1 MLLVVAALAPAMLLI
16 FYMATQYYERTRL
29 QVQEA
34 ALRLAHVVGTD
45 HARQVS
51 AARRILLALAEMEEV
66 RHSDSRGCAS
76 GPPYLISPESD
87 FIDLQL
93 IDATGNRLCTW
104 SAGTHPVSAAES
116 ALARQAIEAGH
127 FVVGG
132 YEFDA
137 RAGRSEAHFAYPRT
151 PSHGQTSAA
160 LVLSYDLSRIGDL
173 IRGSGLPEHASVAIM
188 NSDGEL
194 LYGFQ
199 KTEQSAGNQIAYMP
213 HGHGGHDRKQ
223 AGVDEVEGFDGPPR
237 LFAFAPLQLRESGEA
252 FHVHVGIPSAIAYR
266 NNTLTL
272 AAALGGLGV
281 VSMIVLALA
290 WFGGNALIGRPIGAL
305 IAAVKRLGGGDYAA
319 RSGLGHLAGEIG
331 QLATGF
337 DGMAKA
343 LQQRHFEVEQL
354 RFAIDEHAIV
364 SITGLDGKISFVNDK
379 FVEISQYTREE
390 LLGQDHRI
398 LNSGYHDK
406 AFFAELWRTIA
417 GGLPWQGVIRNRSND
432 GNFHWLATTIIPVLG
447 TDGRHHYYLSIRTD
461 VTQIKQMEESLRR
474 SEAKFRGLADTMS
487 SAVVVQREGKTLYA
501 NRYAETLTG
510 FSSDEL
516 LTMDLLE
523 IAHPESRLL
532 IRDRGEAR
540 IAGKPVSPRFEFRLN
555 TKEGQERW
563 VEMSG
568 GVVNFDGQTCLL
580 GTFTDITER
589 HAAQAALRHA
599 HGELEQLV
607 EKRTEQLSAAKRDLE
622 RDVARRKQAEAE
634 LIERNTELTALNQR
648 LSDAQNQLMQSEKL
662 ASVGQLAAGVAH
674 EINNPIGY
682 VHSNLGALENYL
694 GDLFKLMDGYRGAE
708 AAMQPDHAAVQ
719 ALQRLKSSVDLDF
732 LRQDLPAL
740 MNESKE
746 GITRVRKIVQD
757 LKDFSRIDSALE
769 WQWSN
774 LHQGLDSTL
783 NIVASE
789 IKYRADVNK
798 HYGSIPDIE
807 CLPSQLNQVF
817 MNLLVNAA
825 HAIQGE
831 RGTITLSTGQEGE
844 SVWVEFADTGS
855 GIAKENLSR
864 VFDPF
869 FTTKPVGK
877 GTGLGL
883 SLSYGIVQ
891 KHNGRIEVTSEPG
904 EGTTFRVILPIQQIE
919 RLSATQSG
927 QAAEPAKAA
936 AELIA

>member
-1 MLLVVAALAPAMLLI
+1 
-16 FYMATQYYERTRL
+16 
-29 QVQEA
+29 
-34 ALRLAHVVGTD
+34 
-45 HARQVS
+45 
-51 AARRILLALAEMEEV
+51 
-66 RHSDSRGCAS
+66 
-76 GPPYLISPESD
+76 
-87 FIDLQL
+87 
-93 IDATGNRLCTW
+93 
-104 SAGTHPVSAAES
+104 
-116 ALARQAIEAGH
+116 
-127 FVVGG
+127 
-132 YEFDA
+132 
-137 RAGRSEAHFAYPRT
+137 
-151 PSHGQTSAA
+151 
-160 LVLSYDLSRIGDL
+160 
-173 IRGSGLPEHASVAIM
+173 
-188 NSDGEL
+188 
-194 LYGFQ
+194 
-199 KTEQSAGNQIAYMP
+199 
-213 HGHGGHDRKQ
+213 
-223 AGVDEVEGFDGPPR
+223 
-237 LFAFAPLQLRESGEA
+237 
-252 FHVHVGIPSAIAYR
+252 
-266 NNTLTL
+266 
-272 AAALGGLGV
+272 
-281 VSMIVLALA
+281 
-290 WFGGNALIGRPIGAL
+290 
-305 IAAVKRLGGGDYAA
+305 
-319 RSGLGHLAGEIG
+319 
-331 QLATGF
+331 
-337 DGMAKA
+337 
-343 LQQRHFEVEQL
+343 
-354 RFAIDEHAIV
+354 
-364 SITGLDGKISFVNDK
+364 
-379 FVEISQYTREE
+379 
-390 LLGQDHRI
+390 
-398 LNSGYHDK
+398 
-406 AFFAELWRTIA
+406 
-417 GGLPWQGVIRNRSND
+417 
-432 GNFHWLATTIIPVLG
+432 
-447 TDGRHHYYLSIRTD
+447 
-461 VTQIKQMEESLRR
+461 MEESLRR